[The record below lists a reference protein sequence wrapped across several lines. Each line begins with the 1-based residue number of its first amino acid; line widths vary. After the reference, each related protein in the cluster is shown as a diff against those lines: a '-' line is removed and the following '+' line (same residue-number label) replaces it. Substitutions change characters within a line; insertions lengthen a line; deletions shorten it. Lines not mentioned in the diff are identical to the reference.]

1 MSDPLLDALRQAAT
15 WPKALHRVA
24 SAGGEHFFA
33 GFHHLLP
40 GGMPADPLIHLSLG
54 PSGQVIWQ
62 RGSGPALVMY
72 LLNWGMSA
80 GWRLQLQV
88 EQEFDE
94 NGDWP
99 MYLVSVVGVGECKA
113 RDPLTAT
120 LQSLALAHSRET
132 PR

>member
-1 MSDPLLDALRQAAT
+1 MSDPLLDALRLAAT
-15 WPKALHRVA
+15 WPQALHRVA

-33 GFHHLLP
+33 GFHRLLP

-62 RGSGPALVMY
+62 KGNGPALVMY
-72 LLNWGMSA
+72 LLHWGTSL
-80 GWRLQLQV
+80 GWQVQLQI

-94 NGDWP
+94 SGDWP
-99 MYLVSVVGVGECKA
+99 MYTVCIVGVGQVTA

-120 LQSLALAHSRET
+120 LQSLALAQAEK
-132 PR
+132 